1 MSKEKRKPEE
11 RENLRLNPE
20 QRLCAKFDSQ
30 SMAAFPVAREHEMG
44 FRVLDN
50 CAEEHTM

>member
-1 MSKEKRKPEE
+1 MPKKKKKSDPSD
-11 RENLRLNPE
+11 NLRLNPE
-20 QRLCAKFDSQ
+20 ARLAAQFDAASIAKY
-30 SMAAFPVAREHEMG
+30 PVSEPEKVG